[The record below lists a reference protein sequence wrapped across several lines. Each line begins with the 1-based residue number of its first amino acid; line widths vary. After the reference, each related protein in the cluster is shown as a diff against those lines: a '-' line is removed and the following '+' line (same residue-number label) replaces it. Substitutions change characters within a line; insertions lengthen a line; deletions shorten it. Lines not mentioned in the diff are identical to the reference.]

1 MLVDFGTNLAKGD
14 TVAVTFRYDGQI
26 DNSFCYLDIPPEVL
40 QASNKKFLFNIDKQ
54 YSFQTKDYL
63 MLTPETYWYPRAG
76 TSYSDKNP
84 DWQQTYFS
92 NYRLKVKPLPGLV
105 PISQGEGKCDEEG
118 VYSFKEIFRPR
129 HYLY

>member
-1 MLVDFGTNLAKGD
+1 MN
-14 TVAVTFRYDGQI
+14 
-26 DNSFCYLDIPPEVL
+26 
-40 QASNKKFLFNIDKQ
+40 
-54 YSFQTKDYL
+54 YL

-118 VYSFKEIFRPR
+118 VFLPQIQRNGQLKNGIGSNCLVVFPEGERTYPEGEKVQVIRI
-129 HYLY
+129 